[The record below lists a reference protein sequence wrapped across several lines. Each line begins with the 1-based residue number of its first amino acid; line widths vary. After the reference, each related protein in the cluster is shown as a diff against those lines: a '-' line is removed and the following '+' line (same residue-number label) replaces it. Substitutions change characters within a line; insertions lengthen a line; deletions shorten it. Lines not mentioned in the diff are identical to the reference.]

1 MLEAKI
7 RYQVACEEK
16 AHHLVLQLM
25 EPGIT
30 EDELVNA
37 GLYLTPNHYQ
47 DITEERAISR
57 ICGYPVCVNQIT
69 KSLNQKYH
77 ISTKTNRV
85 YDITDRKNFC
95 SSECYKASVYYQKQ
109 ISTSP
114 LWSRKEE
121 KPTPIDL
128 LPKEMNRGALGKE
141 VINQQTEMYREAKR
155 LREEEKKKTRV
166 EKKRQKKKK
175 VVLLK
180 QKGRKEIW

>member
-1 MLEAKI
+1 MDKHLLEAKI

-16 AHHLVLQLM
+16 AHHLVLQLL

-69 KSLNQKYH
+69 K
-77 ISTKTNRV
+77 
-85 YDITDRKNFC
+85 NFC
-95 SSECYKASVYYQKQ
+95 SNECYKASVYYQKQ

-128 LPKEMNRGALGKE
+128 LPKEMNR
-141 VINQQTEMYREAKR
+141 
-155 LREEEKKKTRV
+155 
-166 EKKRQKKKK
+166 
-175 VVLLK
+175 
-180 QKGRKEIW
+180 